1 MRRSLCAGLLL
12 LGACEIE
19 YSENDEPGFSPPICG
34 VNASCVSCTDPNG
47 CDPDRLVLSGADTA
61 DGILLTRFAL
71 PTAVGGLQTIDVE
84 TFTTTIPLYTHL
96 SSGGAAEVVDVG
108 TDYVVVRGVRAGS
121 VDLIVRNGFDEGQI
135 ELEVEPIERVEV
147 GLVEAASGLLGTG
160 RELASRAVAPGGAT
174 PVHVRLFGTSGR
186 RVVDEGVT
194 SATSTAT
201 WPEDARLRWDTV
213 LASVPEASEGPQLLV
228 VLTSDGRLWPRMVE
242 AAGVDEIRL
251 EPPQERRTL
260 RGERLVTLCFSAR
273 WRGRVVSA
281 PHWGFEV
288 AGETLFR
295 FAGEVLHF
303 GHMTCAPTRT
313 ASLGPRKMRV
323 TAGGYEQ
330 VVDFVY

>member
-1 MRRSLCAGLLL
+1 MRRSLCAGLLF
-12 LGACEIE
+12 LGACEVDYAPE
-19 YSENDEPGFSPPICG
+19 ERGFSPPICG
-34 VNASCVSCTDPNG
+34 VDASCITCTDPNG
-47 CDPDRLVLSGADTA
+47 CDPERLELSGADTA
-61 DGILLTRFAL
+61 DGLSLTRFAL

-84 TFTTTIPLYTHL
+84 TVSSTTPLYTHL
-96 SSGGAAEVVDVG
+96 SSGGAAEIVDVG
-108 TDYVVVRGVRAGS
+108 PDYVVVRGVRPGRIQL
-121 VDLIVRNGFDEGQI
+121 VVRNGFDEGRI
-135 ELEVEPIERVEV
+135 ELEVEPIERIEA
-147 GLVEAASGLLGTG
+147 GLVEATSGLLQTG

-194 SATSTAT
+194 SATSTTT
-201 WPEDARLRWDTV
+201 WPQDAPLRWDTV
-213 LASVPEASEGPQLLV
+213 LASVPDASEGPQLLV
-228 VLTSDGRLWPRMVE
+228 VLTSDGRLWPSTIE

-281 PHWGFEV
+281 PNWAFEV

-295 FAGEVLHF
+295 FAGDVLHF
-303 GHMTCAPTRT
+303 GHMTCVPTRT

-323 TAGGYEQ
+323 TAGGHEQ

>member
-19 YSENDEPGFSPPICG
+19 YADNDEPGFSPPICG

-47 CDPDRLVLSGADTA
+47 CDPSRLVLSGADTA
-61 DGILLTRFAL
+61 DGLSLMHFAL
-71 PTAVGGLQTIDVE
+71 PTAVGGLQTIDVQ

-108 TDYVVVRGVRAGS
+108 TDYVVVRGVRPGRIN
-121 VDLIVRNGFDEGQI
+121 LIVRNGLDEGQI
-135 ELEVEPIERVEV
+135 ELEVEPIEHIEA
-147 GLVEAASGLLGTG
+147 GLVDPTSGLLGVG

-194 SATSTAT
+194 SATSSVT
-201 WPEDARLRWDTV
+201 WPQDAPLRWDTV

-228 VLTSDGRLWPRMVE
+228 VLTSDGRLWPSTVE
-242 AAGVDEIRL
+242 PAGVDEIRL
-251 EPPQERRTL
+251 EPSQERQTT

-281 PHWGFEV
+281 PNWGFEV

-295 FAGEVLHF
+295 FAGAPMHF
-303 GHMTCAPTRT
+303 GHMTCVPTRT

-323 TAGGYEQ
+323 TAGGHEQ